1 MCLSCMAI
9 RHGRQ
14 TRTDDRPQTLNHKPE
29 TASQVRDLDELE
41 EWAYIGDT
49 ESTIYKLNT
58 GHEILLDL
66 ALLRCPCGT
75 PFQSSPQS
83 AICTMCCNATCS
95 ASCHKV
101 RILRAPWVSPNFYCR
116 GILQD

>member
-1 MCLSCMAI
+1 MAI